1 MRWFLPM
8 PGLVSNAD
16 NNNSGNPIVTN
27 HAAVEGIVPGRA
39 SEARMAISIMRML
52 MAMQ

>member
-8 PGLVSNAD
+8 PGPVSNAD
-16 NNNSGNPIVTN
+16 NNSGNLIVTN

-39 SEARMAISIMRML
+39 SEASMAISIMRML